1 MLTKKSL
8 YFDIGLIAI
17 IHIAGIIGIRLI
29 PELFLKTSFVSIVV
43 PLGLYLFRIK
53 LDRKSWLIILLV
65 YVITFFSEWIGVRF
79 GWLFGSYKYGESL
92 GLKLDGVPILMGFN
106 WLLLAL
112 VSRQISMRILKNKW
126 LIILLSALLMVFIDF
141 IIEPLC
147 EKLDFWAW
155 ENSLIP
161 WSNYRD
167 WFLIA
172 VLNQWILSFIR
183 LNNQMFIWSVG
194 YVLILVL
201 FFGSF
206 YF

>member
-1 MLTKKSL
+1 MLTKKYL

-29 PELFLKTSFVSIVV
+29 PELFLKTSFISIIV
-43 PLGLYLFRIK
+43 PLGLYLFRIMP
-53 LDRKSWLIILLV
+53 DRKSWLIILLV
-65 YVITFFSEWIGVRF
+65 YLITFFSEWIGVRF
-79 GWLFGSYKYGESL
+79 GWLFGSYNYGDSL
-92 GLKLDGVPILMGFN
+92 GLKLDGVPILMGGN

-112 VSRQISMRILKNKW
+112 VCRQISLRILKNKW
-126 LIILLSALLMVFIDF
+126 LIILISALLMVFIDF
-141 IIEPLC
+141 LIEPLC
-147 EKLDFWAW
+147 EKLDFWEW
-155 ENSLIP
+155 ENNLIP

-172 VLNQWILSFIR
+172 VLNQWILSFMR
-183 LNNQMFIWSVG
+183 FNNQMFIWSAA

>member
-65 YVITFFSEWIGVRF
+65 YLITFFSEWIGVRF

>member
-8 YFDIGLIAI
+8 YFDIGLVAI

-29 PELFLKTSFVSIVV
+29 PEFFLKTSFVSIVI
-43 PLGLYLFRIK
+43 PLGLYLFRVNP
-53 LDRKSWLIILLV
+53 DRKSWLILLLV
-65 YVITFFSEWIGVRF
+65 YLITFFSEWIGVRF
-79 GWLFGSYKYGESL
+79 GWLFGSYVYGDSL
-92 GLKLDGVPILMGFN
+92 GLKLDGVPVLMGAN

-112 VSRQISMRILKNKW
+112 VSRQIFLRILKNKW
-126 LIILLSALLMVFIDF
+126 LIILLSASLMVFIDF
-141 IIEPLC
+141 LIEPLC

-155 ENSLIP
+155 ENSLVP

-172 VLNQWILSFIR
+172 VLNQWILSFIKEH
-183 LNNQMFIWSVG
+183 NQMFIWSAG